1 MTDKPKT
8 YAANDLRNSKAE
20 AFLSAY
26 SGEPVTIRHNRFPG
40 GHFEL
45 TYRNSYEPGGRGS
58 AKTATAFANLIND
71 EKMNLTDEQKTA
83 LMTSM
88 VLGCEN
94 GGIKCTHIEGL
105 PGYVIL
111 SQARADLSGQ
121 YFRWTNYE
129 MRNGFADTFEECLQK
144 AREHAKCQSK

>member
-1 MTDKPKT
+1 MTDKKT

-20 AFLSAY
+20 AFLAAY

-45 TYRNSYEPGGRGS
+45 SFVKP
-58 AKTATAFANLIND
+58 KI
-71 EKMNLTDEQKTA
+71 NLTDEQKIATINA
-83 LMTSM
+83 MTS
-88 VLGCEN
+88 GCEN

-111 SQARADLSGQ
+111 SQARTDFSGQ
-121 YFRWTNYE
+121 HFRWTNYE
-129 MRNGFADTFEECLQK
+129 MRNGFAETFEECEQK
-144 AREHAKCQSK
+144 ARAYAAKSEATK